1 MISNFELSTSD
12 STCSPSDFPS
22 SRPAFPRKSGKIP
35 KSRKKCKRALKRC
48 LRERDELL
56 QQIAIL
62 FRENEILRDVI
73 RMSTAATRRQLNAQI
88 AQAGLALSAPKK
100 RRNSSRGR

>member
-1 MISNFELSTSD
+1 MISNFESGYSATDHPTTEFL
-12 STCSPSDFPS
+12 
-22 SRPAFPRKSGKIP
+22 PACPTLPQKKTKIP

-56 QQIAIL
+56 QQIGVIS
-62 FRENEILRDVI
+62 RENEILRDVI
-73 RMSTAATRRQLNAQI
+73 RMSTAATRRKLNTQI